1 MTSVSHLAN
10 CAPSDTAG
18 ACMVA
23 ANELAGAEVCAA
35 LELAPATDEQQE
47 HERDAERL
55 LLRQQAAQFAR
66 SGGKYR

>member
-1 MTSVSHLAN
+1 
-10 CAPSDTAG
+10 
-18 ACMVA
+18 MVA